1 MADNQT
7 FYIIQHGIRWSGMPA
22 WSKTLSENQT
32 WQLVTFLSHLKSCRP
47 LPRKS
52 SHRRSLPR
60 QRRRLADLLLRRKS
74 TRCAAPTP
82 ARI

>member
-32 WQLVTFLSHLKSCRP
+32 WQIVTFLSHLEKLPPAAQKELAPAWILPRPRRP
-47 LPRKS
+47 L
-52 SHRRSLPR
+52 
-60 QRRRLADLLLRRKS
+60 LAS
-74 TRCAAPTP
+74 C
-82 ARI
+82 